1 MAKTKDET
9 GTTEQGAAPAA
20 VASVAYRDT
29 LFTSRTLILKDDR
42 TLPVV
47 AARVEVLATDAE
59 ALAFLDASAEHELL
73 KE

>member
-1 MAKTKDET
+1 M
-9 GTTEQGAAPAA
+9 GAAPAA
-20 VASVAYRDT
+20 VASVAYRDK

-47 AARVEVLATDAE
+47 AARVEVLATDTE
-59 ALAFLDASAEHELL
+59 ALAFLDASAEHELI